1 MFEYDICLCNSIN
14 CPHKEECERGRSH
27 GPGIYTVSEFY
38 NPNIKECEFF
48 IPIVKKEGGGSQ

>member
-1 MFEYDICLCNSIN
+1 MN

-48 IPIVKKEGGGSQ
+48 IPVVKKEGGGSQ